1 MIYGKLIKSSHG
13 DKKYETCEFKC
24 KYCDSFLEYINFKDD
39 VIEYESLCCK
49 KSYQHQ
55 FDEKLKKQ
63 FFNTY
68 KFSNHNNYLLL

>member
-1 MIYGKLIKSSHG
+1 MASSSNLVMLIKNM
-13 DKKYETCEFKC
+13 KREFKC

>member
-1 MIYGKLIKSSHG
+1 MIYGKLIKSSHA

-24 KYCDSFLEYINFKDD
+24 KYCD
-39 VIEYESLCCK
+39 IEYESLCCK